1 MKDMISKIID
11 MDQKARELTAEAQK
25 GKVDAGQEV
34 ALMKEKIREDYLK
47 RARERIKMN
56 QKTEKRAADEEW
68 KLISKKHKQIIE
80 NLNNIYSKKCDEWIN
95 KIVQRVIEE

>member
-11 MDQKARELTAEAQK
+11 MDQKTRELTAETQK
-25 GKVDAGQEV
+25 SKVDAGQEV
-34 ALMKEKIREDYLK
+34 ALMKEKIRADYLT

-68 KLISKKHKQIIE
+68 KSISEKHKKIAE
-80 NLNNIYSKKCDEWIN
+80 KLSNIYSKKCDEWIDT
-95 KIVQRVIEE
+95 IVKRVIEE

>member
-25 GKVDAGQEV
+25 DKVDAGQEI

-47 RARERIKMN
+47 RARNRIKIN
-56 QKTEKRAADEEW
+56 QQAEKKAADEEW
-68 KLISKKHKQIIE
+68 KLISEKHKKIAE
-80 NLNNIYSKKCDEWIN
+80 NLDNIYSEQCNKWID